1 MSFQKELQNAIQT
14 KWSSNETTET
24 LLNNFFYPPNSEF
37 ATQNAIH
44 LKAFSKQSSRTHSHL
59 QFSSLTGYCM
69 IYTTEGECNLYY
81 DDTEYTLVSES
92 IAFLDCSKG
101 FTLYRPEIRQWASYI
116 LFIDGANTNYFFELY
131 YKDQVASFL
140 LPPASSFPEKI
151 NTIFSCTLSVWNG
164 EYSELIISKLLTDIM
179 VASSIEKSSNPVT
192 RQALPNHIVNAL
204 AYINQHYREPISLD
218 SIAEGLNISKYT
230 LSHDFR
236 EHIGVSVM
244 ENIIQKRINDAKEL
258 LSTTEASVI
267 DISTDVGFSNNTHFI
282 QTFKKRVGVTPLQ
295 YRKQHNIHSYAHI
308 LNH

>member
-1 MSFQKELQNAIQT
+1 
-14 KWSSNETTET
+14 
-24 LLNNFFYPPNSEF
+24 
-37 ATQNAIH
+37 
-44 LKAFSKQSSRTHSHL
+44 
-59 QFSSLTGYCM
+59 M